1 MLDNIEVFTQNS
13 IRIKSEVGNIYVDPF
28 QIKDNYHDA
37 DFVLIT
43 HQHYDHFSVDDI
55 RKVIKDSTVMVVPAS
70 MEKDANVL
78 AGEVKEIVKVEP
90 GTTHEVKG
98 LSIETVPAYNSLKP
112 FHPKSAKWIG
122 YILSAQGKRIYIA
135 GDTDATK
142 EAMQVKCDIAIVPIG
157 GTYTMDVKR
166 AAELINKIKPEYVIP
181 VHYGS
186 IVGKPSDAQS
196 FAALVDD
203 SVQVVE
209 KIQYFE

>member
-13 IRIKSEVGNIYVDPF
+13 IRIQAEVGIIYVDPF
-28 QIKDNYHDA
+28 QIRDNYHDA

-55 RKVIKDSTVMVVPAS
+55 RKVIKDDTVLIVPES
-70 MEKDANVL
+70 MEKDAKVL
-78 AGEVKEIVKVEP
+78 AGDVKEIVRVEP
-90 GTTHEVKG
+90 GTIHEVKG
-98 LSIETVPAYNSLKP
+98 LSFETVPAYNSLKP

-122 YILSAQGKRIYIA
+122 YIFSAQGKRIYIA

-166 AAELINKIKPEYVIP
+166 AAELINKIKPECVIP

-186 IVGKPSDAQS
+186 IVGKPSDAQI
-196 FAALVDD
+196 FAELVDD